1 MEQKCLYCLAPA
13 DSVEHP
19 LPAALGEFRDAPLL
33 ADRICTRCNNRRLGL
48 LDEQMTRSGPEAL
61 LRRFY
66 GIQGRAT
73 HDTVNIFQ
81 RGSAGGHR
89 VDLRSMD
96 QALGYEVALEIE
108 NGQARQ
114 MCQIIF
120 VEKSGKTHHLPIH
133 KGTTPEELRATYDKL
148 GVVPPCDDMR
158 IFYGPHEKDW
168 VEALIQQAWP
178 SVTFGEGKLGST
190 SYQGAVGTVVL
201 TNRYFRAVAKIG
213 FHYFL
218 TQFSEYTGREQ
229 IFSGIRQFILD
240 ETAGVDSA
248 NTFIGKRQHALIGE
262 MLTPGMRPAGW
273 RAHVLCAETRPGEC
287 LAYVQTFLSEDW
299 PAPIYAVRLAQ
310 DVATIECRATGHAYL
325 YYGDGPEGNYAGDS
339 LRLETTR
346 AEWAPPPF
354 APVVKSA

>member
-1 MEQKCLYCLAPA
+1 MGCIYCSAQA
-13 DSVEHP
+13 DSLEHP
-19 LPAALGEFRDAPLL
+19 LPAAFGEFRNAPLL
-33 ADRICTRCNNRRLGL
+33 AGRICTPCNNRRLGL
-48 LDEQMTRSGPEAL
+48 LDEQLTRSGPEAL

-66 GIQGRAT
+66 GIKGRAT

-96 QALGYEVALEIE
+96 AALGYEVALEIE

-120 VEKSGKTHHLPIH
+120 FEKSGKTRHLPIR
-133 KGTTPEELRATYDKL
+133 KGSTPEELRAAYAEL
-148 GVVPPCDDMR
+148 GVAQPCDDMS
-158 IFYGPHEKDW
+158 IFYGPDEKDW
-168 VEALIQQAWP
+168 VEALIKQAWP
-178 SVTFGEGKLGST
+178 SVTVGEGKLGST
-190 SYQGAVGTVVL
+190 SYQGAIGTVTL

-218 TQFSEYTGREQ
+218 TQFPEYTGNEH

-248 NTFIGKRQHALIGE
+248 NAFIGKRQNPLIGQ
-262 MLTPGMRPAGW
+262 MLTPGMRPDGW

-287 LAYVQTFLSEDW
+287 IAYVQTFLSEDW

-310 DVATIECRATGHAYL
+310 DAAIIDCRATGHAYM
-325 YYGDGPEGNYAGDS
+325 YYRNGLVGNYAGET
-339 LRLETTR
+339 LTLETTR
-346 AEWAPPPF
+346 AEWEPPPF
-354 APVVKSA
+354 APVVMSA